1 MNSPSWVY
9 VQGSLGLTIVA
20 AWMGWLIGCQL
31 IGRARARAGDYAGAQ
46 RWYRRTLDRQIQLG
60 GLLTIAANRLYA
72 GDAVAAERDCRGVFA
87 DARRSG
93 HRRLERMSLINLSA
107 SLIAQGRT
115 AEAGPILEWVLR
127 GRASANSGR
136 ERGAALFNLA
146 WIAFLDRD
154 FEEAGRKTAAARG
167 EARRPTARLEALLAL
182 MEARR
187 ASRAGRFSEGREALA
202 VAERRAAADPDR
214 ALVDEIHLAR
224 AILEYLAGRHERGL
238 EEVLAAAGAPRDGEH
253 RGLAARWLTG
263 LAWIARERSDEA
275 AAARLERLAA
285 ELRGRLPIPPPQD
298 CAAYLRA

>member
-1 MNSPSWVY
+1 MYFEGALAV
-9 VQGSLGLTIVA
+9 TAVA
-20 AWMGWLIGCQL
+20 AWIGWLCVCQL
-31 IGRARARAGDYAGAQ
+31 AGRARARAGDYSGAE
-46 RWYRRTLDRQIQLG
+46 RWYRRTFNREVELG

-93 HRRLERMSLINLSA
+93 HRRLERMSLINLST

-127 GRASANSGR
+127 GRAAANSGR

-167 EARRPTARLEALLAL
+167 EARRPTARLEALMAL
-182 MEARR
+182 MEARL
-187 ASRAGRFSEGREALA
+187 ASRAGRFSEGREALV
-202 VAERRAAADPDR
+202 VAERRAGADPDR
-214 ALVDEIHLAR
+214 ALVDEIRLAR
-224 AILEYLAGRHERGL
+224 AILQYLAGGHAPGL

-263 LAWIARERSDEA
+263 LAWIARERSDEV

-285 ELRGRLPIPPPQD
+285 ELRGLLPIPAPED